1 MNKSAATAY
10 VYAKKAIKLAEKLNY
25 YKGLATAYG
34 NLGLLNNKN
43 NNFEKSLQHYLKA
56 ITYLEKTQEKNDIAA
71 IYLKIAQLYIHRLNI
86 EKASNYIEKAVNIY
100 KASRNQKNLARAYDY
115 YGHMN
120 KKIGDNTK
128 ALSYYYKSLAL
139 SKHHG
144 HKKGLAKTLKNIGL
158 LYEDMNNYDSALVFY
173 KKASLYYDNIFNK
186 EGIANVS
193 NNIGNIYFTI
203 KEYDKAIKYY
213 KKALEIYEKANNSQ
227 GIALAAN
234 NLGSVYSVNENYQG
248 ALNYLLIA
256 QNNYKKINDKNG
268 SAINLK
274 NIGKVYNA
282 IGKYENAFEY
292 MKKSLDFALKNES
305 LKDIMEAY
313 KGLSDIHKEKNEY
326 KKAFKYYQL
335 YIEMYDSLVNE
346 EARVEIEKL
355 NSKYRKSNEEKQIEQ
370 LYSKKKIEELRLKK
384 NERTKNYIIAGII
397 LISIFSI
404 IIFIS
409 SRKKLKTNR
418 KLKIQ
423 KEQIEKQKSE
433 ILKQRNNLEKLYH
446 SLTCQKE
453 RIEIQRDI
461 IGEKNQNITQGIKYA
476 EMIQKAILPDEK
488 EVRKVFY
495 DSFVLYLPKD
505 IVSGDFYFLEQEDRK
520 VHFAAVDCTGHGVP
534 GAFMSL
540 VGFNSLSQVLNE
552 TPNSRPSGI
561 ISKLNA
567 KVNSTLHQNHKDH
580 TSKEGMD
587 LAFCTYHKDTMML
600 EFSGAFNPLYII
612 RSKHLLEFKG
622 DPYPVGI
629 SVRNQNIQY
638 TNHTIQLLPGDAIY
652 IFTDGF
658 VDQFGGTKRKKFLRK
673 RFKNTLL
680 DISHKSM
687 QEQKEK
693 LMEVFNNWRGN
704 FEQIDDIL
712 IMGIRVDD

>member
-1 MNKSAATAY
+1 MRDY
-10 VYAKKAIKLAEKLNY
+10 
-25 YKGLATAYG
+25 
-34 NLGLLNNKN
+34 
-43 NNFEKSLQHYLKA
+43 
-56 ITYLEKTQEKNDIAA
+56 
-71 IYLKIAQLYIHRLNI
+71 LNI
-86 EKASNYIEKAVNIY
+86 ILVLLLCILLQESSSQNIEEDTLYSYLDESLTDTSRVNLF
-100 KASRNQKNLARAYDY
+100 NNLCQN
-115 YGHMN
+115 HMN
-120 KKIGDNTK
+120 KKIGDDTK
-128 ALSYYYKSLAL
+128 ALSYYQKSLHI
-139 SKHHG
+139 SKRSD

-158 LYEDMNNYDSALVFY
+158 FYGSMKNYDSALFFH
-173 KKASLYYDNIFNK
+173 KKASANYENIFHK
-186 EGIANVS
+186 KGIAQVS
-193 NNIGNIYFTI
+193 INIGNIYFSI
-203 KEYDKAIKYY
+203 KEHDKAIKYY
-213 KKALEIYEKANNSQ
+213 KKALEIFEKSNNSQ

-234 NLGSVYSVNENYQG
+234 NLGSVYSVMENYQD

-256 QNNYKKINDKNG
+256 QNNYKKINDKKG

-282 IGKYENAFEY
+282 IGKYEDAFDY

-313 KGLSDIHKEKNEY
+313 KGLSDIYKEKKEY
-326 KKAFKYYQL
+326 KKAFNYYQL
-335 YIEMYDSLVNE
+335 YIEMYDSLISE
-346 EARVEIEKL
+346 EARLEIVKL
-355 NSKYRKSNEEKQIEQ
+355 NSKYRKNKEEKQIEQ
-370 LYSKKKIEELRLKK
+370 LYNKKKIEELKLRK
-384 NERTKNYIIAGII
+384 NNIIKSYFIGGII

-404 IIFIS
+404 IIFFS

-418 KLKIQ
+418 KLKKQ
-423 KEQIEKQKSE
+423 KEQIEVQKSE

-476 EMIQKAILPDEK
+476 EMIQKAIFPGEK
-488 EVRKVFY
+488 EIKNVFY

-505 IVSGDFYFLEQEDRK
+505 IVSGDFYLLEQEGRDI
-520 VHFAAVDCTGHGVP
+520 HFAAVDCTGHGVP

-552 TPNSRPSGI
+552 TTGSRPSEVI
-561 ISKLNA
+561 YKLNE
-567 KVNSTLHQNHKDH
+567 KVNSTLHQNHKDN

-587 LAFCTYHKDTMML
+587 LAFCTYHKNTMIL

-622 DPYPVGI
+622 DPYPIGI
-629 SVRNQNIQY
+629 SVRNQSIQY
-638 TNHTIQLLPGDAIY
+638 TNHSIQLLPGDAIY

-658 VDQFGGTKRKKFLRK
+658 IDQFGGAKRKKFLRK

-680 DISHKSM
+680 DISHKPM
-687 QEQKEK
+687 QEQKEE

-712 IMGIRVDD
+712 IIGIRVDE